1 MASNRH
7 GKVTRIAYKYTLSG
21 SMIGDEGVPEDVI
34 MTRYYR
40 NPVTA
45 ETAELDAM
53 ACDQVRRL
61 DIRQIYVKSVERC
74 IIGLDWDKFALFA
87 EDLTIEPVKLDR
99 S

>member
-7 GKVTRIAYKYTLSG
+7 GKVTRIAYKYTLTG
-21 SMIGDEGVPEDVI
+21 SMIGDAGEPDGVT

-40 NPVTA
+40 NLVTA

-53 ACDQVRRL
+53 ASEQVRIL
-61 DIRQIYVKSVERC
+61 DIRQIYVKSIERC
-74 IIGLDWDKFALFA
+74 IIGMDFDKFALYA
-87 EDLTIEPVKLDR
+87 EDLMCEPVELDR

>member
-7 GKVTRIAYKYTLSG
+7 GKVTRIAYKYTLTG
-21 SMIGDEGVPEDVI
+21 SMIGDEGALDGVT

-40 NPVTA
+40 NLVTD

-53 ACDQVRRL
+53 ASDQVRIL
-61 DIRQIYVKSVERC
+61 DIRQIYVKSIERC
-74 IIGLDWDKFALFA
+74 IIGMDFDKFALYA
-87 EDLTIEPVKLDR
+87 EDLMCEPVELDR